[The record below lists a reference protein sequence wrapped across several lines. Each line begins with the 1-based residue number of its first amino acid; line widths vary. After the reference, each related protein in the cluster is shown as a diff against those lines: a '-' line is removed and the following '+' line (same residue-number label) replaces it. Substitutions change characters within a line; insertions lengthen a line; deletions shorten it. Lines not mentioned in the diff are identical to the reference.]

1 MVTETSSVPMHGRIL
16 GLYALSVMEAEGSL
30 YGYRLADRIADRT
43 EGGWRP
49 GAGAVYPALESLTR
63 RNLARVTTEGRRRVY
78 RITPRGR
85 SVLRQIR
92 RNLSWR
98 TRGAP
103 DLSMLWSEVV
113 GTDDVGTFLLLRLR
127 RSLDAIDAA
136 LGTQARSGSSTLG
149 VRSLRANV
157 IAELAA
163 RLESLRQGETRPVAV
178 IASRREGGR
187 P

>member
-1 MVTETSSVPMHGRIL
+1 MHGRIL

-43 EGGWRP
+43 DGAWRP

-63 RNLARVTTEGRRRVY
+63 RKLARVISEGRRRVY
-78 RITPRGR
+78 RITPRGH

-92 RNLSWR
+92 RNLLWR

-103 DLSMLWSEVV
+103 DLSVLWSEVV
-113 GTDDVGTFLLLRLR
+113 GTKDVGTLLLLRLR

-136 LGTQARSGSSTLG
+136 LSAISRSGTSTPG
-149 VRSLRANV
+149 TRSLRANT
-157 IAELAA
+157 IAELVA

-178 IASRREGGR
+178 IVARREGGR
-187 P
+187 R